1 MEDHNN
7 NSRKVLLK
15 KLITATSCITIFV
28 SFFIIITGCTG
39 RQKQNIVD
47 QVSVVEKMD
56 SSFIFDGLT
65 LDDWDITN
73 FGPQGPVNVS
83 GGNII
88 LGMGDGCTGI
98 TWKREFPRNNY
109 KVSLEAKRIS
119 GNDFFAGITFPVGED
134 YCSFIVGGWGGTVVG
149 LSSINKID
157 ASENETSSSMKF
169 EKDTWYRICLIVKN
183 DTINALIDDEV
194 IVNFAIGKNKLSI
207 RPEVSLSKPF
217 GIASWNTTAA
227 IRNIKLERIN

>member
-1 MEDHNN
+1 MKIKKYILFN
-7 NSRKVLLK
+7 RQCYLLF
-15 KLITATSCITIFV
+15 LFV
-28 SFFIIITGCTG
+28 IIITGCKG
-39 RQKQNIVD
+39 GQKQNIVD

-65 LDDWDITN
+65 LDDWEITN

-109 KVSLEAKRIS
+109 KVSLEAKRVS

-157 ASENETSSSMKF
+157 ASENETSTSMKF
-169 EKDTWYRICLIVKN
+169 EKDTWYKICLIVKK
-183 DTINALIDDEV
+183 DTISALIDDEV

-227 IRNIKLERIN
+227 IRNIKLEIIN